1 MDADFKQSSSSVN
14 HHYFD
19 LPVRDLIKTQ
29 NSKKVNL
36 VLCPLWFF
44 IVSSEH
50 PGIPSCLTLK
60 TTIILA

>member
-29 NSKKVNL
+29 NSKKVNFTLSPL
-36 VLCPLWFF
+36 VFHC
-44 IVSSEH
+44 S
-50 PGIPSCLTLK
+50 K
-60 TTIILA
+60 

>member
-36 VLCPLWFF
+36 VLSVPFGFSLFQVN
-44 IVSSEH
+44 IQVYH
-50 PGIPSCLTLK
+50 HV
-60 TTIILA
+60 